1 MLNVK
6 KLLTKVTSWLDTPI
20 KITSITLGGISITA
34 NGTYTNT
41 AVDVSSAIPS
51 GYKMIAVLP
60 KASGTNTCYFYH
72 CGVTDATTA
81 VIQIRNISSAGTI
94 YPILDIVSIK
104 DI

>member
-6 KLLTKVTSWLDTPI
+6 KLLTKVASWLDTPI
-20 KITSITLGGISITA
+20 KSTSISLGGISITA

-60 KASGTNTCYFYH
+60 KASGTNTCYFYQ
-72 CGVTDATTA
+72 CGMISATTA
-81 VIQIRNISSAGTI
+81 VVQIRNISSAATI
-94 YPILDIVSIK
+94 NPMLEILSVK